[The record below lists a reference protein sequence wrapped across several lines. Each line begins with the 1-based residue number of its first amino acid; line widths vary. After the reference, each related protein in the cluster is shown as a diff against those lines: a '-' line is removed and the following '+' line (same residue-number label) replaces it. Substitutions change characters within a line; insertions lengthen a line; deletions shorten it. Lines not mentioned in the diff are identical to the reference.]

1 MTTVNYPSPVTVN
14 GYSCKNC
21 TDVDNAKR
29 NIDPSHP
36 ADGPFGV
43 NAKDHSASALATHK
57 AQSKPDTPAVTF
69 GGVLA
74 NVAKTSTVNAA
85 PKAVQGQRVDVSA

>member
-1 MTTVNYPSPVTVN
+1 MSINTVNYPTPVTVN

-36 ADGPFGV
+36 KDGPFGV
-43 NAKDHSASALATHK
+43 NKQDHAKPGTASGA
-57 AQSKPDTPAVTF
+57 KPVVTF

-74 NVAKTSTVNAA
+74 HVAASTGPSQTPTAT
-85 PKAVQGQRVDVSA
+85 QGQKLDVRA

>member
-1 MTTVNYPSPVTVN
+1 LSINTVNYPTPVTVN
-14 GYSCKNC
+14 GYACKNC

-36 ADGPFGV
+36 KDGPFGV
-43 NAKDHSASALATHK
+43 NKLDAP
-57 AQSKPDTPAVTF
+57 KPGAATPAVTF

-74 NVAKTSTVNAA
+74 HVADASAS
-85 PKAVQGQRVDVSA
+85 GQARHATEGLKLDVRA

>member
-43 NAKDHSASALATHK
+43 NAKDHAPSTLSS
-57 AQSKPDTPAVTF
+57 SKPAVSF

-74 NVAKTSTVNAA
+74 SVSQISSFNAVPSA
-85 PKAVQGQRVDVSA
+85 TQGRRVDVSA

>member
-1 MTTVNYPSPVTVN
+1 LSINTVNYPTPVTVN

-36 ADGPFGV
+36 KDGPFGV
-43 NAKDHSASALATHK
+43 NKVD
-57 AQSKPDTPAVTF
+57 KPGATPAVRF
-69 GGVLA
+69 GGLLA
-74 NVAKTSTVNAA
+74 HVS
-85 PKAVQGQRVDVSA
+85 PVSAAAQAPATARGSKVDLRV